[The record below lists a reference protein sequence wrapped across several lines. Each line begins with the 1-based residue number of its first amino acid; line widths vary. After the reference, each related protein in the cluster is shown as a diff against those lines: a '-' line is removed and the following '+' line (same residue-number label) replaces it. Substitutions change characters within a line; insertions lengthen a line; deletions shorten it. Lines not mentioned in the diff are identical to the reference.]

1 MEKRMENEKE
11 RNANYFKET
20 KEVFEVVNYDSFD
33 EIVKGLDQLPN
44 VTNEKVSY
52 VFGYDPVFIGRVIIL
67 VCVLLIMALLW
78 YGSIFTATLIYS
90 TVYADLAFTRL
101 LILAS
106 LVLLNLLIIGIQ
118 IAKFRFAKRYTLYV
132 KDLRFKHV
140 ELIDDLSAF
149 SKIRKKQIIKDLKRA
164 VRWKLIPQGHFGT
177 DHLFFMVSDELYDEY
192 IQNQAAYDRYYKQML
207 DERSRMG
214 ERTQEI
220 QNILDQGHEHVKKIK
235 ECNDIIKDKAVSKK
249 LDHMESVVSMI
260 FYEVDVNPQ
269 YANQLRKFMNYYLPT
284 TEKLLETYI
293 EIGGKKIRGKS
304 LNRTKKDIE
313 TALDKINESFDNL
326 LDQFYEDRELDIRS
340 DISTM
345 EVLMKQDGL
354 SDAV

>member
-52 VFGYDPVFIGRVIIL
+52 VFGYNPVFIGRVIIL
-67 VCVLLIMALLW
+67 VCVLLIMGLLW

-177 DHLFFMVSDELYDEY
+177 DHLFFM
-192 IQNQAAYDRYYKQML
+192 
-207 DERSRMG
+207 
-214 ERTQEI
+214 
-220 QNILDQGHEHVKKIK
+220 
-235 ECNDIIKDKAVSKK
+235 
-249 LDHMESVVSMI
+249 
-260 FYEVDVNPQ
+260 
-269 YANQLRKFMNYYLPT
+269 
-284 TEKLLETYI
+284 
-293 EIGGKKIRGKS
+293 
-304 LNRTKKDIE
+304 
-313 TALDKINESFDNL
+313 
-326 LDQFYEDRELDIRS
+326 
-340 DISTM
+340 
-345 EVLMKQDGL
+345 
-354 SDAV
+354 